1 LASISLTAW
10 VSENSATP
18 DEAES
23 VLSMVRKLPWGESA
37 VVFPDMFPNM
47 DLATRV
53 DFQQSSLAPKILSYM
68 ASKGVSGYEIAFVA
82 TSANGI
88 VQVGRTWNWIGV
100 WTTEFGTRMKI
111 WFEIHMSD
119 DGTESCYFFTNLL
132 VATREPRVIL
142 TAALGVPAMASAL
155 LYIAETIF
163 PSSLLITVP
172 RTTSF
177 SGVPE
182 ELIPTPLVSFTKE
195 AMTCASLGDTPD
207 GIANVRYE
215 GSPKVLRVGY
225 LIPESLEGYFDN
237 VIPQVIDTLVNLA
250 TIVEDGFRN
259 YRSDQSQASFDQVL
273 YSDYIYF
280 DGAEEGVV
288 TAGHARWIPE
298 TQLGSLVVAS
308 EKNYFE
314 GSSMSKS
321 PEQKRTLEWVCN
333 EGAGQV
339 VGSAVNSLVRDYLIP
354 EREFDAAKKLLNI
367 AINRQFVR
375 ETSQSLA
382 YLGQI
387 HLAEGDR
394 QLAHDC
400 FESAF
405 NWTDKLAASEAAYF
419 LGTMSLEDG
428 DANSALQYFMRG
440 AEIESDSEFKA
451 LCLDRLTQIRQ

>member
-1 LASISLTAW
+1 
-10 VSENSATP
+10 
-18 DEAES
+18 
-23 VLSMVRKLPWGESA
+23 
-37 VVFPDMFPNM
+37 
-47 DLATRV
+47 
-53 DFQQSSLAPKILSYM
+53 
-68 ASKGVSGYEIAFVA
+68 
-82 TSANGI
+82 
-88 VQVGRTWNWIGV
+88 
-100 WTTEFGTRMKI
+100 
-111 WFEIHMSD
+111 
-119 DGTESCYFFTNLL
+119 
-132 VATREPRVIL
+132 
-142 TAALGVPAMASAL
+142 
-155 LYIAETIF
+155 
-163 PSSLLITVP
+163 
-172 RTTSF
+172 
-177 SGVPE
+177 
-182 ELIPTPLVSFTKE
+182 
-195 AMTCASLGDTPD
+195 
-207 GIANVRYE
+207 
-215 GSPKVLRVGY
+215 
-225 LIPESLEGYFDN
+225 
-237 VIPQVIDTLVNLA
+237 
-250 TIVEDGFRN
+250 
-259 YRSDQSQASFDQVL
+259 
-273 YSDYIYF
+273 
-280 DGAEEGVV
+280 
-288 TAGHARWIPE
+288 
-298 TQLGSLVVAS
+298 
-308 EKNYFE
+308 
-314 GSSMSKS
+314 MSKS